1 MDLSNKEYTLISETS
16 QKHEIET
23 IFKWYIKPSFYR
35 DVQIPRTELKIRRE
49 GEDF

>member
-23 IFKWYIKPSFYR
+23 ILKWYIKPSFYR
-35 DVQIPRTELKIRRE
+35 DVQIPKRNEIRAD
-49 GEDF
+49 GWNTV